1 MSPTAEQV
9 RDMVLSKAG
18 FLKRDGSRRDGLIDV
33 REAETQVDTQLRYGG
48 LFREMAIESTSS
60 DLVYETPSSGQS
72 PGTPCIY
79 LKVLSDPSPHSVAEV
94 RSRVWNHGRIP
105 TLWIISDRGVR
116 IITRLPVQ
124 IAGIVKTGLA
134 ICWVNSGSSGMNS
147 RL

>member
-79 LKVLSDPSPHSVAEV
+79 LKVLSDPSPHSVGGSAIEGLEP
-94 RSRVWNHGRIP
+94 RPDTH
-105 TLWIISDRGVR
+105 
-116 IITRLPVQ
+116 PVDNFRPRRKD
-124 IAGIVKTGLA
+124 I
-134 ICWVNSGSSGMNS
+134 
-147 RL
+147 